1 MIFRIGGRDMKIKHI
16 TLEVKTLD
24 EMAADFKRTW
34 KEAGKGKSVRKAGET
49 ICFDSVEDMQK
60 FLSPERIRL
69 LRMVHERTP
78 KSIYALAKM
87 LGRDRKNVI
96 EDVKILEGVG
106 LIERKAAKRG
116 KEKVELVVDYDRIQ
130 MDIAV

>member
-1 MIFRIGGRDMKIKHI
+1 MKIKHI
-16 TLEVKTLD
+16 LLQVKSLD
-24 EMAADFKRTW
+24 EMAVEFKRAW
-34 KEAGKGKSVRKAGET
+34 KNAGRGKSAPMAAET

-69 LRMVHERTP
+69 LRAIHEKMP
-78 KSIYALAKM
+78 KSIYELAKM
-87 LGRDRKNVI
+87 LGRDRKNVT
-96 EDVKILEGVG
+96 EDVKILESVG
-106 LIERKAAKRG
+106 LIERKTAKRRD